1 MKIIITGADGFIGKN
16 LKYYLSENTQFEIIT
31 FTRQNNLTELNDLVQ
46 TTDYII
52 HLAGVNRPKDDKSFG
67 IDNLQLT
74 SFICDAIR
82 NCNKPVPLIF
92 ASSTQA
98 LLNNNYGQ
106 SKRAAEHLILALKK
120 ETGNE
125 THILRLP
132 NVFGKWSKPNYNS
145 VVATFCHNIANDL
158 PINIDE
164 PDKKLELLHI
174 DDLIQELVQLISGK
188 HVGNTFID
196 IGATFELTVKELAE
210 SLYKFN
216 DGRNNLHIETVGS
229 GVMRALYSTFVSYL
243 PKTRFKY
250 PLPNH
255 SDSRGDFIEIIKTP
269 DAGQFSYFTSKP
281 GVTRGGHYHH
291 TKTEK
296 FLVIRGIA
304 RFRFRNLITNETF
317 SLESSEDFAE
327 IVETVPGWIHDITNI
342 GKKDLI
348 CLLWANEVFNSKIP
362 DTYSAETI

>member
-1 MKIIITGADGFIGKN
+1 M
-16 LKYYLSENTQFEIIT
+16 
-31 FTRQNNLTELNDLVQ
+31 
-46 TTDYII
+46 
-52 HLAGVNRPKDDKSFG
+52 
-67 IDNLQLT
+67 
-74 SFICDAIR
+74 
-82 NCNKPVPLIF
+82 
-92 ASSTQA
+92 
-98 LLNNNYGQ
+98 
-106 SKRAAEHLILALKK
+106 
-120 ETGNE
+120 
-125 THILRLP
+125 
-132 NVFGKWSKPNYNS
+132 FGKWSKPNYNS

-210 SLYKFN
+210 SLYKLN

-229 GVMRALYSTFVSYL
+229 GVMRPYTQHLSVTYQKQDLNILCQTTLILVEILLKLLKHLMQVNFRISPQNQELQERSLSSHKDREIPRHQRYS
-243 PKTRFKY
+243 
-250 PLPNH
+250 
-255 SDSRGDFIEIIKTP
+255 
-269 DAGQFSYFTSKP
+269 
-281 GVTRGGHYHH
+281 
-291 TKTEK
+291 
-296 FLVIRGIA
+296 

-362 DTYSAETI
+362 DTYPAEII